1 MSPNNSLTIVYDVVA
16 TTCSRKNRIIAI
28 MFQRENCL
36 DSKNQLANHSIII
49 YIYIYI
55 KQLACFFNVPW
66 YAGFIFFICCF
77 WILVQESHLLLLSKD
92 FFFFEALLLNF
103 SYIIID
109 ELCKILYFFNL
120 ILKFFFDDLVITKD

>member
-36 DSKNQLANHSIII
+36 DSKNQLADHSIII

-55 KQLACFFNVPW
+55 YSNLRV
-66 YAGFIFFICCF
+66 
-77 WILVQESHLLLLSKD
+77 
-92 FFFFEALLLNF
+92 F
-103 SYIIID
+103 SMFLGTLD
-109 ELCKILYFFNL
+109 LYFLSVAFESWFKNP
-120 ILKFFFDDLVITKD
+120 TCYY